1 MKKLNKSIL
10 IAFIKPFLYT
20 FSIVIVILLM
30 QFLWK
35 YVDDLIGKGLEIS
48 LIFELLIYASC
59 TLVPIALPL
68 AVLLSSIMTMGNL
81 SEKSE
86 FIALKSSGISFF
98 QTIKPLFLFS
108 ICIVIFSFFFSNYI
122 IPYVNLKNTNL
133 MYDIIQKKLA
143 FSLEEGVFFNEIDG
157 FSLKVEKKIDDHNFE
172 DIIIL
177 DHSEKTVK
185 KTFISKRANMK
196 MSEDENYLNIN
207 LLNGISYSEKEC
219 FEKNQS
225 NCQITTQF
233 DVFSLKLDLSSFKL
247 NRGSSDRFTNK
258 AKTMDTNQLSI
269 VIDSVKRNINFQEN
283 NFKKNIY
290 KSLQKT
296 EKKVINNV
304 HQLDEE
310 IISKRVKNNIQNN
323 LYALN
328 HLNRELKR
336 KNQYLN
342 KLKVELNKKYTNAL
356 ACMIMF
362 LIGIPLGGVIK
373 KGGFGLPVIISIIS
387 FLIYHIVSIT
397 GEKLVKKDV
406 LNIFYGIWGPTIVFF
421 IIGGIISIS
430 MQKEKL

>member
-1 MKKLNKSIL
+1 
-10 IAFIKPFLYT
+10 
-20 FSIVIVILLM
+20 M

-35 YVDDLIGKGLEIS
+35 YIDDLMGKGLEIS
-48 LIFELLIYASC
+48 LILELLIYASC

-98 QTIKPLFLFS
+98 QIIKPLFLLS
-108 ICIVIFSFFFSNYI
+108 VCIVIFSFFFSNYI

-133 MYDIIQKKLA
+133 MYDIIHKKLA
-143 FSLEEGVFFNEIDG
+143 FSLEEGVFFNEING
-157 FSLKVEKKIDDHNFE
+157 FSLKVENKVDDHNFE

-177 DHSEKTVK
+177 DHSNKTVK
-185 KTFISKRANMK
+185 KTFISKKANMK
-196 MSEDENYLNIN
+196 ISEDENSLNIN
-207 LLNGISYSEKEC
+207 LLNGISYSENDC
-219 FEKNQS
+219 FEKNKS

-233 DVFSLKLDLSSFKL
+233 DVYNLKLDLSSFKL
-247 NRGSSDRFTNK
+247 SRGSSDRFTNK
-258 AKTMDTNQLSI
+258 AKTMDTKQLSVI
-269 VIDSVKRNINFQEN
+269 IDSVERNINIQKNDFE
-283 NFKKNIY
+283 KKIY
-290 KSLQKT
+290 KTLQNT
-296 EKKVINNV
+296 IDKKINNI
-304 HQLDEE
+304 HHKNEK
-310 IISKRVKNNIQNN
+310 IIIKKVKNNIKNN
-323 LYALN
+323 IYTLN

-342 KLKVELNKKYTNAL
+342 KLKVELNKKYTNAF
-356 ACMIMF
+356 ACLIMF

-387 FLIYHIVSIT
+387 FLIYHIISIT

-406 LNIFYGIWGPTIVFF
+406 LNIFYGLWGPTIIFI

>member
-1 MKKLNKSIL
+1 
-10 IAFIKPFLYT
+10 
-20 FSIVIVILLM
+20 M

-35 YVDDLIGKGLEIS
+35 YIDDLIGKGLEMS

-86 FIALKSSGISFF
+86 FVALKSSGISFF
-98 QTIKPLFLFS
+98 QITKPLFLFS
-108 ICIVIFSFFFSNYI
+108 ICIVMFSFFFSNYI

-133 MYDIIQKKLA
+133 MYDIIHKKLA

-185 KTFISKRANMK
+185 KTFISKQANMK

-207 LLNGISYSEKEC
+207 LLDGISYSEKEC
-219 FEKNQS
+219 FEQNTS

-258 AKTMDTNQLSI
+258 AKTMDTNQLNI
-269 VIDSVKRNINFQEN
+269 VIDSVKKNINFQKN
-283 NFKKNIY
+283 NFEQKIY
-290 KSLQKT
+290 KSL
-296 EKKVINNV
+296 KKNDKKNINST
-304 HQLDEE
+304 HQLDEK
-310 IISKRVKNNIQNN
+310 IIIKRVKSNIKNS
-323 LYALN
+323 LYSLS

-336 KNQYLN
+336 KKQSLN

-362 LIGIPLGGVIK
+362 LIGFPLGGVIK

-387 FLIYHIVSIT
+387 FLIYHIISIT
-397 GEKLVKKDV
+397 GEKLVKKDILDV
-406 LNIFYGIWGPTIVFF
+406 FYGIWGPTIIFF

>member
-1 MKKLNKSIL
+1 
-10 IAFIKPFLYT
+10 
-20 FSIVIVILLM
+20 M

-35 YVDDLIGKGLEIS
+35 YIDDLIGKGLEIT

-68 AVLLSSIMTMGNL
+68 AVLLSSIMTIGDL

-98 QTIKPLFLFS
+98 QIIKPLFLFS
-108 ICIVIFSFFFSNYI
+108 ICIVIFSFAFSNYI

-133 MYDIIQKKLA
+133 MYDIIHKKLA

-157 FSLKVEKKIDDHNFE
+157 FSLKVEKKIDDNNFE

-177 DHSEKTVK
+177 DHSEKTVT
-185 KTFISKRANMK
+185 KTFVAQNANMQ
-196 MSEDENYLNIN
+196 MSKDENYLNIN
-207 LLNGISYSEKEC
+207 LLNGTSYSENDC
-219 FEKNQS
+219 FEKSKS
-225 NCQITTQF
+225 NCHITTQF
-233 DVFSLKLDLSSFKL
+233 DVFSLKMDLSSFKL

-258 AKTMDTNQLSI
+258 AKTMDTHQLNV
-269 VIDSVKRNINFQEN
+269 VIDSVKKNINFQKNE
-283 NFKKNIY
+283 FEKKIHQ
-290 KSLQKT
+290 SLQKN
-296 EKKVINNV
+296 ENKNSNNIK
-304 HQLDEE
+304 QLDEKM
-310 IISKRVKNNIQNN
+310 IIKRVKNNIKNN
-323 LYALN
+323 LYSLN

-336 KNQYLN
+336 KKQYLN

-373 KGGFGLPVIISIIS
+373 KGGFGLPVIISIVS
-387 FLIYHIVSIT
+387 FLIYHIISIT

-406 LNIFYGIWGPTIVFF
+406 LEVFYGIWGPTIIFF
-421 IIGGIISIS
+421 IIGIIISIS

>member
-1 MKKLNKSIL
+1 
-10 IAFIKPFLYT
+10 
-20 FSIVIVILLM
+20 M

-35 YVDDLIGKGLEIS
+35 YIDDLMGKGLEIS
-48 LIFELLIYASC
+48 LILELLLYASC

-98 QTIKPLFLFS
+98 QIIKPLFLLS
-108 ICIVIFSFFFSNYI
+108 VCIVIFSFFFSNYI

-133 MYDIIQKKLA
+133 MYDIIHKKLA
-143 FSLEEGVFFNEIDG
+143 FSLEEGVFFNEING
-157 FSLKVEKKIDDHNFE
+157 FSLKVENKLDDHNFE

-177 DHSEKTVK
+177 DHSNKTVK
-185 KTFISKRANMK
+185 KTFISKKANMK
-196 MSEDENYLNIN
+196 ISEDENSLNIN
-207 LLNGISYSEKEC
+207 LLNGISYSENEC
-219 FEKNQS
+219 FEKNKS

-233 DVFSLKLDLSSFKL
+233 DDYSLKLDLSTFKL

-258 AKTMDTNQLSI
+258 AKTMDTKQLSI
-269 VIDSVKRNINFQEN
+269 IIDSVERNINIQKNDFEKKI
-283 NFKKNIY
+283 KKN
-290 KSLQKT
+290 LQNT
-296 EKKVINNV
+296 IKKKINNV
-304 HQLDEE
+304 NYKDET
-310 IISKRVKNNIQNN
+310 IIVKKIKNNIKNN
-323 LYALN
+323 IYTLN

-342 KLKVELNKKYTNAL
+342 KLKVELNKKYTNAF
-356 ACMIMF
+356 ACLIMF
-362 LIGIPLGGVIK
+362 LIGIPLGGIIK

-387 FLIYHIVSIT
+387 FLIYHIISIT

-406 LNIFYGIWGPTIVFF
+406 LNIFYGLWGPTIIFLM
-421 IIGGIISIS
+421 IGGIISIS